1 MFEYIITRPMGYIIE
16 FIYNWVQNYGLAI
29 ILFTIIIKLILLP
42 LNIKS
47 QKSMKK
53 QQKIQPYI
61 AELQKKYAND
71 QEKLSRETMK
81 LYKENNISMAG
92 GCLPMLI
99 QMPILIGLYQVIQ
112 KPLSYLL
119 HVDFNQPDVIN
130 RVYALR
136 DAFADSN
143 LASRT
148 EEQLA
153 NTSQISIAQ
162 WAQANGD
169 TDWII
174 NFKMF
179 FLDLANI
186 PSKAF
191 SYIGEIFQG
200 NMEHLSIVL
209 LLLIPIVAILAQL
222 ASMKLTQSMTGQA
235 KTEKSDNAA
244 VNSANQMS
252 KSMMLM
258 MPVMT
263 GFFTLTLPAGIG
275 LYWIVSSLVQIAQQ
289 VFINIYFNNKKEDD
303 VIVKIPEIKSNNGK
317 KRKKHK

>member
-1 MFEYIITRPMGYIIE
+1 MGYIIE

-235 KTEKSDNAA
+235 KTEKSDNA
-244 VNSANQMS
+244 
-252 KSMMLM
+252 
-258 MPVMT
+258 P
-263 GFFTLTLPAGIG
+263 
-275 LYWIVSSLVQIAQQ
+275 
-289 VFINIYFNNKKEDD
+289 
-303 VIVKIPEIKSNNGK
+303 
-317 KRKKHK
+317 

>member
-1 MFEYIITRPMGYIIE
+1 MGYIIE